1 MDQTLRIDSDKP
13 LKVRIAAG
21 DATLPPDPNAP
32 ERWSPPGPIG
42 CVGFN
47 FRDVQPTERGD
58 VTFGY
63 TDGDVVIV
71 NGKRARG

>member
-1 MDQTLRIDSDKP
+1 MDQTLRIDLDKP

-32 ERWSPPGPIG
+32 DRCAAWEFPPGSKA
-42 CVGFN
+42 
-47 FRDVQPTERGD
+47 DVYPTERGC

-63 TDGDVVIV
+63 ADGDVVIV
-71 NGKRARG
+71 NGIRARG